1 VNERLPSPQGVKG
14 AQRQRASGFAS
25 RGQSPASMPL
35 SKTRS
40 LKRFDRAVL
49 KGGALPVYYRVWDTL
64 DAMSNPHG
72 VVCAHIQTVV
82 FAVRDR
88 FPEHPRPT
96 VAEVEGAIVYGR
108 HVGRLERLPRHVT
121 DPEGVIAVC
130 VLKGSKNDR

>member
-1 VNERLPSPQGVKG
+1 MNERLPFKQVVNGT
-14 AQRQRASGFAS
+14 QRQRASGVAN
-25 RGQSPASMPL
+25 RGRPPASMPL

-40 LKRFDRAVL
+40 LKRFDRAVV
-49 KGGALPVYYRVWDTL
+49 KGGDLPVYHRTWDTL

-88 FPEHPRPT
+88 FPEYLRPT

-121 DPEGVIAVC
+121 DPEGVIAVR
-130 VLKGSKNDR
+130 VLKGSKK